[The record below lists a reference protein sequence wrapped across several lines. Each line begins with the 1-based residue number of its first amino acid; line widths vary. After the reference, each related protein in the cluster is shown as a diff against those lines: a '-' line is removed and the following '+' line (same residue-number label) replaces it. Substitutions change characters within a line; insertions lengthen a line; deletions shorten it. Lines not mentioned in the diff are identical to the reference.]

1 MVAISPL
8 AIGPTEMRRTRIAL
22 VDALRGTA
30 LAAMIVYHF
39 SWDLELFELVPL
51 DVTGNPLWVAS
62 AWLIAGSFLALA
74 GVSLVL
80 AHGDRLNALGFSRRL
95 MMIVAA
101 AGVITLVSWYF
112 EPGGVILFGILHCI
126 AASSVLGLAF
136 LRVPVAVVLSA
147 AAACFAAP
155 AFLTSPLFNA
165 PAWLWLGLASE
176 LRPSNDYVPL
186 LPWFGAV
193 LIGIAGARIAL
204 AQASKA
210 EWSRWQPR
218 SAVSRVLALAGRH
231 SLAVYLVHQPVLIAT
246 LWLVVKWGLWPK

>member
-1 MVAISPL
+1 MVAISRL
-8 AIGPTEMRRTRIAL
+8 TIGPTEMRRTRIAL

-39 SWDLELFELVPL
+39 SWDLELFELAPL

-62 AWLIAGSFLALA
+62 AWVIAGTFLALA

-80 AHGDRLNALGFSRRL
+80 AHGERLNALGFSRRL

-101 AGVITLVSWYF
+101 AGAITLVSWYF

-136 LRVPVAVVLSA
+136 LRVPVAVVLIA

-165 PAWLWLGLASE
+165 PGWLWLGLASE
-176 LRPSNDYVPL
+176 PRPSNDYVPL
-186 LPWFGAV
+186 LPWFGTV
-193 LIGIAGARIAL
+193 LIGIASARLAL
-204 AQASKA
+204 ARASKA

-218 SAVSRVLALAGRH
+218 ATVSRMLALAGRH
-231 SLAVYLVHQPVLIAT
+231 SLAIYLVHQPVLLGA
-246 LWLVVKWGLWPK
+246 LWLVKSGLWPK